1 MISTLYFTLFTQCGL
16 PGLARELRV
25 AAGFGAAGLGAAG
38 LGLAA
43 AAVGPVELAA
53 AALCST
59 WGGAS
64 AAGVGSGLAAAIADQ
79 LLLHVSLFSYRLSTQ
94 ARGSH
99 HRRRPSVTRSLRAA
113 SLGPPWLWLMK
124 AE

>member
-1 MISTLYFTLFTQCGL
+1 MFTECGL

-25 AAGFGAAGLGAAG
+25 AGGFGAAGLGAAE
-38 LGLAA
+38 LVA

-59 WGGAS
+59 LGGTS
-64 AAGVGSGLAAAIADQ
+64 AAGVGSGLAAAITDQ